1 MPTSTSRGSSSSI
14 PAACSCAAI
23 QASTKLADLGGKKIA
38 VLRGTTTET
47 RLRAALQRQLVN
59 ATVVQIGDAAEGIA
73 LVESGGADAYAGDK
87 VKLIGLV
94 AQAKDPTK
102 FRMPAEDISFEPYA
116 MALPRN
122 DSAMRLEV
130 NRALTQVYVS
140 GEIGRIFDQWFGKLG
155 QPTGLLAAMYLLYAI
170 PQ

>member
-1 MPTSTSRGSSSSI
+1 MASRGFYLSASS
-14 PAACSCAAI
+14 
-23 QASTKLADLGGKKIA
+23 
-38 VLRGTTTET
+38 
-47 RLRAALQRQLVN
+47 
-59 ATVVQIGDAAEGIA
+59 A
-73 LVESGGADAYAGDK
+73 LVFTLA
-87 VKLIGLV
+87 V
-94 AQAKDPTK
+94 AAAPTPA
-102 FRMPAEDISFEPYA
+102 RATMPAEDISFEPYA
-116 MALPRN
+116 MALPLN